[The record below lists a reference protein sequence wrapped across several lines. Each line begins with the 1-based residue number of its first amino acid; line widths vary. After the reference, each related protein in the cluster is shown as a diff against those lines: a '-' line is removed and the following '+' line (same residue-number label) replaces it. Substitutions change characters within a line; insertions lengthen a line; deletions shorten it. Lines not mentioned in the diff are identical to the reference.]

1 MCSLGQKQREVLRSD
16 KDSGGGGGGGG
27 GVKHCLLPVPSPKA
41 YTQAGL
47 SFLEKNLSLNW
58 P

>member
-1 MCSLGQKQREVLRSD
+1 MTRTLGV
-16 KDSGGGGGGGG
+16 GGGG